1 MVYAMHAVVIHKN
14 GVKFEQ
20 AKKWAEDIIKD
31 PKKHYYREDSE
42 SWRWR
47 YYPKTYFDPKTF
59 RSKVVN
65 DKITLVFGK
74 LLDKWSHLK

>member
-1 MVYAMHAVVIHKN
+1 MPYALHAVIIHKR

-47 YYPKTYFDPKTF
+47 YYPKTYFVPESF
-59 RSKVVN
+59 RSKIIN
-65 DKITLVFGK
+65 DKITLVFGE
-74 LLDKWSHLK
+74 LNSKWSHLR

>member
-1 MVYAMHAVVIHKN
+1 MVYAMHAVIIHKK
-14 GVKFEQ
+14 GVSLEE

-74 LLDKWSHLK
+74 LLPKWEHLK

>member
-1 MVYAMHAVVIHKN
+1 MVYAMHAVIIHKE
-14 GVKFEQ
+14 GLTFEK
-20 AKKWAEDIIKD
+20 AKKMAEDIIKD
-31 PKKHYYREDSE
+31 PKKHYYREDSQ

-65 DKITLVFGK
+65 KHITLVFGK

>member
-1 MVYAMHAVVIHKN
+1 MVYKLHAVIIHKE
-14 GVKFEQ
+14 GLTFEK
-20 AKKWAEDIIKD
+20 AKKMAEDIIKD
-31 PKKHYYREDSE
+31 PSKHYYREDST

-47 YYPKTYFDPKTF
+47 YYPKTYFDSKSF

-74 LLDKWSHLK
+74 LKQQWEHLK